1 MMFRSLRAFVRFTT
15 ALRYEPCTQFI
26 NVSQRMLHIYFIDG
40 CRVCPLDAQYKVK
53 KQKQRL
59 VSKLPD
65 CCFCFDFAW
74 LVTLKLVWRKNSKNN
89 EFRTKKFPN
98 PEFLYGISS
107 FCTLSENNSFLHGKI
122 SYFCIFLVKNR
133 ILNTEFSAMSHAIH
147 KIVSKRRYQSYFQN
161 FFFLP
166 SLESFSL
173 DPFSPA
179 SVAFFTAFRE
189 SPVSASNC
197 FSSSL
202 ASGFNL
208 SGVCTT
214 SVT

>member
-1 MMFRSLRAFVRFTT
+1 MSHA
-15 ALRYEPCTQFI
+15 I
-26 NVSQRMLHIYFIDG
+26 HKIVSKERCQSYFIDG
-40 CRVCPLDAQYKVK
+40 CRRIKIERNNLLCEQAPTEVF
-53 KQKQRL
+53 R
-59 VSKLPD
+59 SI
-65 CCFCFDFAW
+65 FAW

-98 PEFLYGISS
+98 PEFLYGISA

>member
-1 MMFRSLRAFVRFTT
+1 MATGAVPVRFRTATHFSSENSHRETLHRGRMSRPPWAFV
-15 ALRYEPCTQFI
+15 
-26 NVSQRMLHIYFIDG
+26 VSSL
-40 CRVCPLDAQYKVK
+40 
-53 KQKQRL
+53 
-59 VSKLPD
+59 
-65 CCFCFDFAW
+65 
-74 LVTLKLVWRKNSKNN
+74 TLQLVWCKNSRNN

-197 FSSSL
+197 FSSSF

>member
-1 MMFRSLRAFVRFTT
+1 MCRKGRSTFISLTAVECVRWTHGIKIERNNLLCEQAPTEVFRS
-15 ALRYEPCTQFI
+15 I
-26 NVSQRMLHIYFIDG
+26 
-40 CRVCPLDAQYKVK
+40 
-53 KQKQRL
+53 
-59 VSKLPD
+59 
-65 CCFCFDFAW
+65 FAW

-107 FCTLSENNSFLHGKI
+107 FCTLSENNSFLHGNI
-122 SYFCIFLVKNR
+122 SYFCIFLVKIR

-197 FSSSL
+197 FSSSF

>member
-1 MMFRSLRAFVRFTT
+1 MVRSTWPLSFRKSTVVASIRVRAGS
-15 ALRYEPCTQFI
+15 P
-26 NVSQRMLHIYFIDG
+26 
-40 CRVCPLDAQYKVK
+40 
-53 KQKQRL
+53 
-59 VSKLPD
+59 
-65 CCFCFDFAW
+65 FCVDFKATIH
-74 LVTLKLVWRKNSKNN
+74 LTLKLVWCKNSKNN

-179 SVAFFTAFRE
+179 SVAFFTAFR
-189 SPVSASNC
+189 
-197 FSSSL
+197 
-202 ASGFNL
+202 NL
-208 SGVCTT
+208 GQCIELL
-214 SVT
+214 